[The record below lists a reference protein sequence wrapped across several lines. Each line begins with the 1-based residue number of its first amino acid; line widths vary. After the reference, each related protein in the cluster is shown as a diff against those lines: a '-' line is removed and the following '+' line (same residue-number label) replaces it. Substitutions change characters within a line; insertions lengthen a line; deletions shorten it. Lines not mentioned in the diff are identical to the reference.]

1 MGVELWTGPLTQL
14 GPEGY
19 RVDGLSGCLDD
30 PDEKNRLLYHD
41 IIEAQETELPR
52 LLRFVGVLERS
63 QEMLEFL
70 VPRDFFYTADLKAL
84 LRWVTAQDGSS
95 ALDMGALL
103 LVSLP
108 SQAKGY
114 FMSEYVRIA
123 DLYNATLPVD
133 E

>member
-1 MGVELWTGPLTQL
+1 MGVLLRTGPLTQL
-14 GPEGY
+14 GPGRY
-19 RVDGLSGCLDD
+19 RVDTVPGCPDD
-30 PDEKNRLLYHD
+30 PDDKNRLLYHD

-52 LLRFVGVLERS
+52 LLRFVRVLERS
-63 QEMLEFL
+63 QEVLEFL

-84 LRWVTAQDGSS
+84 LRWVAAQDGCS